1 MVVYKNRTTRGLFQD
16 EFRTRLKI
24 IHWKQF
30 LFRKICISIL
40 FVIALLIP
48 YASRNVQRT
57 YTSDHASSGH
67 LQEAVVYERFEL
79 KGVDGALNMRSRTT
93 CGRIVSLVSPSVSRR
108 PNSLAKKSAGT
119 PSISIGDYTLK
130 AVEDFSYLGSI
141 ISSNLSL
148 DTELNKEDLG
158 QHQVDHQQQDEGIP
172 GLRAEHAAL

>member
-16 EFRTRLKI
+16 EFRTSLKI

-48 YASRNVQRT
+48 YASRNEQRT

-67 LQEAVVYERFEL
+67 LQEVVVYERFEL

-93 CGRIVSLVSPSVSRR
+93 CGGIVSLVSPSVSRR
-108 PNSLAKKSAGT
+108 PKSLAKKSAGT
-119 PSISIGDYTLK
+119 PSIFIGDYTLK

-158 QHQVDHQQQDEGIP
+158 QHHVDHQQQDEGIP
-172 GLRAEHAAL
+172 GLHAEHATL